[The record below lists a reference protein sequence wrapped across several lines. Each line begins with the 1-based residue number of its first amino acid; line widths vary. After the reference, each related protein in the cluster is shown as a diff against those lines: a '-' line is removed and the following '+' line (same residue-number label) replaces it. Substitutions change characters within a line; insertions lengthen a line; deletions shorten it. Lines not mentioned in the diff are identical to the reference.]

1 MRTSRP
7 PGMGRRCAPR
17 RQYRPPSG
25 DPHPGDG
32 AMASR
37 PSRRSTTC
45 SRRLRGSSGPRTRIW
60 APGGLD
66 RQVYQIEISGKR
78 AHAPALRDT
87 WRSED
92 PGKSRKAVKAGRKN
106 QGTVEVYLR
115 NGCAGWG
122 GGGRSLSRLRIPM
135 FAAVSPRRRPRSAH
149 RPIACTW
156 LLRYG
161 FGQETEGRWSVAV
174 GDVAAMKG
182 FPRLSPDPRHGRCA
196 PSDGGL
202 RAPCTRRPWLTRS
215 QNPGFCVSEKD
226 LAETG

>member
-66 RQVYQIEISGKR
+66 RQVYQIKSLEKGLMPR
-78 AHAPALRDT
+78 
-87 WRSED
+87 RSVTHGGVRD
-92 PGKSRKAVKAGRKN
+92 PGKSRKAVKAGRKDS
-106 QGTVEVYLR
+106 R
-115 NGCAGWG
+115 DGCESAARAVVPV
-122 GGGRSLSRLRIPM
+122 GGGRPQSVSATYPDVSRLSVLSAGLAPLTGRLP
-135 FAAVSPRRRPRSAH
+135 ARGCCGTASARRPKGGSRWPS
-149 RPIACTW
+149 RPP
-156 LLRYG
+156 
-161 FGQETEGRWSVAV
+161 
-174 GDVAAMKG
+174 
-182 FPRLSPDPRHGRCA
+182 PR
-196 PSDGGL
+196 
-202 RAPCTRRPWLTRS
+202 
-215 QNPGFCVSEKD
+215 
-226 LAETG
+226 

>member
-45 SRRLRGSSGPRTRIW
+45 SRRLRGSSGLRTRIW

-92 PGKSRKAVKAGRKN
+92 PGKSRKAVKAGRKT
-106 QGTVEVYLR
+106 QGTVEGFPRIAVVPV
-115 NGCAGWG
+115 
-122 GGGRSLSRLRIPM
+122 GGGRPQSVSTTYPDVRGCQSTAPASLRSPADCLHVAVAVQLRPGDRR
-135 FAAVSPRRRPRSAH
+135 AVVGGCRGRRRDERFS
-149 RPIACTW
+149 T
-156 LLRYG
+156 
-161 FGQETEGRWSVAV
+161 AV
-174 GDVAAMKG
+174 
-182 FPRLSPDPRHGRCA
+182 
-196 PSDGGL
+196 
-202 RAPCTRRPWLTRS
+202 TRS
-215 QNPGFCVSEKD
+215 KARS
-226 LAETG
+226 LRSL

>member
-37 PSRRSTTC
+37 PSRCSTTC

-78 AHAPALRDT
+78 AHAPAPRDT

-122 GGGRSLSRLRIPM
+122 GGGRSLSRPRIPM
-135 FAAVSPRRRPRSAH
+135 FHDCQSTAPASPRSPADCLH
-149 RPIACTW
+149 
-156 LLRYG
+156 
-161 FGQETEGRWSVAV
+161 VAV
-174 GDVAAMKG
+174 AVRLRPGDRRAVVDG
-182 FPRLSPDPRHGRCA
+182 CRGRRRDERFPRLSPDPRHGRCA
-196 PSDGGL
+196 PSDRGL
-202 RAPCTRRPWLTRS
+202 RAPCTRRPRLTRS
-215 QNPGFCVSEKD
+215 HDLGF
-226 LAETG
+226 

>member
-37 PSRRSTTC
+37 PSRCSTTC

-78 AHAPALRDT
+78 AHAPAPRDT

-122 GGGRSLSRLRIPM
+122 GA
-135 FAAVSPRRRPRSAH
+135 AAVCLDHASRCFTIVSPQRRPRPAH

-161 FGQETEGRWSVAV
+161 FGQETEGRWSMAV
-174 GDVAAMKG
+174 VDVAAMKG
-182 FPRLSPDPRHGRCA
+182 SHGCHPIQGTVAALPLTGGCA
-196 PSDGGL
+196 P
-202 RAPCTRRPWLTRS
+202 PV
-215 QNPGFCVSEKD
+215 PGVH
-226 LAETG
+226 G